1 MKIMNMQN
9 LMREAQKMQAQ
20 LQKTQKELEQTTYEG
35 NSSLVKVVINGK
47 HEVQSVKFNLDS
59 DFAMD
64 DMEMLEDIVI
74 VAIND
79 AVKKASN
86 DKEAKLS
93 KYGSGLTGL
102 M

>member
-1 MKIMNMQN
+1 MNMQN
-9 LMREAQKMQAQ
+9 LMREAQKVQAQ
-20 LQKTQKELEQTTYEG
+20 LQKTQKELEQTIYEG

-59 DFAMD
+59 DFSMD
-64 DMEMLEDIVI
+64 DMEMLEDMVI
-74 VAIND
+74 VAMND
-79 AVKKASN
+79 AVKKAAS

>member
-1 MKIMNMQN
+1 MKFMNMQN

-20 LQKTQKELEQTTYEG
+20 LQKTQKELEQTNYEG
-35 NSSLVKVVINGK
+35 DSSLVKVVINGK
-47 HEVQSVKFNLDS
+47 HEVQTVKFNLDN
-59 DFAMD
+59 DFSLD
-64 DMEMLEDIVI
+64 DIEMLEDMIL
-74 VAIND
+74 VAMND
-79 AVKKASN
+79 AIKKAIK

>member
-9 LMREAQKMQAQ
+9 LMREAQKVQAQ

-64 DMEMLEDIVI
+64 DMEMLEDMVI

-93 KYGSGLTGL
+93 KYGSSLTGL